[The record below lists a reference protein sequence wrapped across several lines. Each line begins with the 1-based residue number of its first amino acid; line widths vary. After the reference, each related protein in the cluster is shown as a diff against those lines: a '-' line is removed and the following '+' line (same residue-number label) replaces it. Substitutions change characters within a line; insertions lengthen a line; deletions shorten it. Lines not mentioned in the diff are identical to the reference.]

1 MKFHMVVAG
10 SGVPQNS
17 TVTLL
22 HSVVVKASHTEATFG
37 VVIKVLVG
45 TPSFV
50 VVAPVRVP
58 VRVTEAPMP
67 RSKGVT
73 LAHWSLGGWAEV
85 INAVAKKSR
94 SSVARMVV
102 VLCLQRTG
110 DRTLQSI
117 EL

>member
-1 MKFHMVVAG
+1 MVVAG
-10 SGVPQNS
+10 NGVPQKS

-22 HSVVVKASHTEATFG
+22 HSVVVKASQTEATFG
-37 VVIKVLVG
+37 VVIKMLVG

-58 VRVTEAPMP
+58 VRVTEAPMA

-73 LAHWSLGGWAEV
+73 LAHWSLGGWAQV
-85 INAVAKKSR
+85 VNAVAKESR

-102 VLCLQRTG
+102 DLCLQRSE
-110 DRTLQSI
+110 DRT
-117 EL
+117 